1 MQALDDETHT
11 TWRSGHRMT
20 KSRGH
25 AGLWQILG
33 AILSLLAKGIGAGLS
48 SIATMTF
55 GGRTA
60 PGDLPTSPPPKEY
73 RP

>member
-1 MQALDDETHT
+1 MQALDAETHT

-20 KSRGH
+20 QARGH

-33 AILSLLAKGIGAGLS
+33 AILSFLAKGLGAGLS

-55 GGRTA
+55 GGRAA
-60 PGDLPTSPPPKEY
+60 PSDLPTSPPPKDY